1 MEVRSTDTQ
10 PEVGSDTTTTP
21 TPCELHH
28 TSTQTEEGS
37 ATTTTPTPTPRELH
51 QASTQTEEEEEGE
64 EELVESPPLSPIPPA
79 EGCDRMLFS
88 GSFPIPS
95 DPARLAERIRRSRSQ
110 MSAAYD
116 DTEYEP
122 YGLPEVV
129 MKGQCVCG
137 GCVCVCVCVR

>member
-1 MEVRSTDTQ
+1 MD
-10 PEVGSDTTTTP
+10 
-21 TPCELHH
+21 
-28 TSTQTEEGS
+28 
-37 ATTTTPTPTPRELH
+37 
-51 QASTQTEEEEEGE
+51 
-64 EELVESPPLSPIPPA
+64 SPPLSPITPA
-79 EGCDRMLFS
+79 EGCDRLLFS

-129 MKGQCVCG
+129 MKGQCVG
-137 GCVCVCVCVR
+137 GGVECQVFIVPYIYLLSTFETCQCINILSHICVTVACA